1 MSTTLPQQH
10 DLTTKTVGQLVVE
23 RPLRARV
30 FEKHGIDFCCG
41 GRKPLRTACE
51 EHGVAVAEVT
61 RAIEAAATAP
71 TAERDWTHEPLGAL
85 VTHIV
90 TTYHDSLRTELPR
103 LGTMALKVMQVHG
116 ARAPHLARL
125 NELVTAFAE
134 DMFAHM
140 HKEEMVLFPSIRE
153 IENGEASQ
161 PAWIEMPIGVMVQEH
176 DSAAALLAEM
186 RRVTD
191 DYVAPEWACQTFRA
205 LYHGLAE
212 LESSM
217 HVHVHLENNIL
228 FPRALDLVT
237 A

>member
-1 MSTTLPQQH
+1 MTITDHTTVAEIAATIPSSVRIFQQ
-10 DLTTKTVGQLVVE
+10 
-23 RPLRARV
+23 
-30 FEKHGIDFCCG
+30 HGIDFCCG

-51 EHGVAVAEVT
+51 EQGVPLAELT

-103 LGTMALKVMQVHG
+103 LQSMALKVLQVHG
-116 ARAPHLARL
+116 AKAPHLARL
-125 NELVTAFAE
+125 NELVIAFSE

-153 IENGEASQ
+153 IEHGDAGQ

-176 DSAAALLAEM
+176 DSAAAQLAEM
-186 RRVTD
+186 RRITD

-205 LYHGLAE
+205 LYHGLEEVEQAT
-212 LESSM
+212 
-217 HVHVHLENNIL
+217 HVHVHLENNVL
-228 FPRALDLVT
+228 FPRAIERARRTAAVT